1 VIKHAKRVL
10 SRQPTTDACGGLG
23 LGVSMCS
30 VSPEVLEMV
39 TVKKET
45 EMTEKEIYTRL
56 TRVFQDVFD
65 DDTLQINGETTA
77 DDVDDWDSLS
87 HITLIAAVENEFGM
101 RFKMKE
107 VSTMANVG
115 EMVDLIAERG
125 H

>member
-1 VIKHAKRVL
+1 
-10 SRQPTTDACGGLG
+10 
-23 LGVSMCS
+23 MCS

-39 TVKKET
+39 TVKKER

-115 EMVDLIAERG
+115 DMVDLIAERG